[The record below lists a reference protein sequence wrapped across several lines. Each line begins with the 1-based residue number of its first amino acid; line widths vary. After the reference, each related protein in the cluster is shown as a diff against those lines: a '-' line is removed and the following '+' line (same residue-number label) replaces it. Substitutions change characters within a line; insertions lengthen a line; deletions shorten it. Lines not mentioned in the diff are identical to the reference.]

1 MFFKKISQIKICKA
15 EINYKKL
22 NPKNWEKLS
31 FKKIIKHFAF
41 LIIFLAALVII
52 RDEYKYQFEEYS
64 QDSEVK
70 VGEDDVINNE
80 KKCNVQGVE
89 LHGELVTYIEPE
101 GVDEDGNITVDKTSS
116 EGVTYLINQAN
127 NDDSIKA
134 IILEVD
140 SYGGSAV
147 AGEEINQAVL
157 NSKKPVIASVR
168 SAATSAAYW
177 SIVNA
182 DMIFASEMSDIGS
195 IGVTMSYLDKTKKNE
210 KEGLTYNSLSIGKF
224 KDYGDPDKMVTK
236 EERSLMIRDM
246 MVTYDVF
253 IKSVAAG
260 RKLELNKVKGLA
272 DGSSMPGQMALNNGL
287 IDRIGSIYDVNEYI
301 SGIIKE
307 DVDICW

>member
-1 MFFKKISQIKICKA
+1 MA
-15 EINYKKL
+15 GKKL
-22 NPKNWEKLS
+22 GV
-31 FKKIIKHFAF
+31 HFATPV
-41 LIIFLAALVII
+41 LDGAKREDIAAAM
-52 RDEYKYQFEEYS
+52 REA
-64 QDSEVK
+64 
-70 VGEDDVINNE
+70 GM
-80 KKCNVQGVE
+80 
-89 LHGELVTYIEPE
+89 
-101 GVDEDGNITVDKTSS
+101 DEDGNITVDKTSS

-260 RKLELNKVKGLA
+260 RKLELDKVKGLA

-307 DVDICW
+307 DVYICW